1 MSNKQAFTA
10 QTDYFS
16 KFCRVTAFDFL
27 GFGQSPAL
35 KEPFSVTDYAAW
47 TKELLARLG
56 VVRPHLIAHSFGV
69 RVAVKMAAENGLAF
83 DKMLLTGPAGIICNR
98 GIVYHAKVRAYKLTK
113 RIFPNYA
120 QRRFGSEE
128 YKTLP
133 PVMRQSYI
141 KIVNED
147 LRKTATRVENET
159 LIVQGKSD
167 LTTTRREAEIYL
179 EHLKRGKLVLMEG
192 GHFAFAEHPLAFNLL
207 AEEFFF
213 L

>member
-1 MSNKQAFTA
+1 M
-10 QTDYFS
+10 
-16 KFCRVTAFDFL
+16 TAFDFL

-35 KEPFSVTDYAAW
+35 LEPFSVADYAAW
-47 TKELLARLG
+47 TKELLSALG
-56 VVRPHLIAHSFGV
+56 VVQPHVIAHSFGV
-69 RVAVKMAAENGLAF
+69 RVAVKMAEEDKSAF

-98 GIVYHAKVRAYKLTK
+98 GIAYHAKVGAYKLAK

-120 QRRFGSEE
+120 EKKFGSKE
-128 YKTLP
+128 YKTLSP
-133 PVMRQSYI
+133 IMRQSYI

-147 LRKTATRVENET
+147 LRQTATRVENET
-159 LIVQGKSD
+159 LIVQGRSD
-167 LTTTRREAEIYL
+167 LTTTRREAEIYCK
-179 EHLKRGKLVLMEG
+179 HLKQAKLVLLDG

>member
-1 MSNKQAFTA
+1 M
-10 QTDYFS
+10 
-16 KFCRVTAFDFL
+16 TAFDFL

-35 KEPFSVTDYAAW
+35 SEPFSVADYARW

-56 VVRPHLIAHSFGV
+56 VVQPHVIAHSFGV
-69 RVAVKMAAENGLAF
+69 RVAVKMAEGDRSVF

-98 GIVYHAKVRAYKLTK
+98 GIAYHFKVKAYKFTK

-120 QRRFGSEE
+120 EKKFGSKE
-128 YKTLP
+128 YKTLS

-147 LRKTATRVENET
+147 LRQAATRVENET

-179 EHLKRGKLVLMEG
+179 ANLKRGKLVLTDG